1 MFVTWGTL
9 LFRQF
14 YLSCIEDEDS
24 SDEDDVEDDGEEV
37 IASHGVLGEQNEKP
51 DDLLDNYFL
60 PGEDDF
66 QVSVCERS
74 YFCHNV
80 LT

>member
-1 MFVTWGTL
+1 MFVTRGTY

-14 YLSCIEDEDS
+14 YLSCVEDEDS
-24 SDEDDVEDDGEEV
+24 SEEDDVEDDGEEV
-37 IASHGVLGEQNEKP
+37 IALHGVLGEQDEKP

-66 QVSVCERS
+66 QVSDFEKNFF
-74 YFCHNV
+74 YGNI